1 MSYTEHK
8 ADKYGNVVLDGRH
21 RYSTDPAYANRRLIV
36 GAGAFDVD
44 ICDREGAH
52 IVTHERGWGDKPTE
66 SIEPVSQLA
75 LLCRKPGG

>member
-21 RYSTDPAYANRRLIV
+21 RYSTDPAYANCRLIV

-44 ICDREGAH
+44 IYDSEGA
-52 IVTHERGWGDKPTE
+52 TSSPMSAAGATSPPSR
-66 SIEPVSQLA
+66 
-75 LLCRKPGG
+75 